1 MRSFLL
7 FLFSHHFLAI
17 TRWEI
22 YFLRLRLAN
31 VIFGRNPRLY
41 CFAKSR
47 PQPRYLN
54 FGSGPRGQDEPTW
67 VNID

>member
-31 VIFGRNPRLY
+31 VSFGPESLRIDDKKYEDESLY
-41 CFAKSR
+41 VEAQK
-47 PQPRYLN
+47 
-54 FGSGPRGQDEPTW
+54 TAAT
-67 VNID
+67 